1 MPRKKR
7 SRSQLTPLQSGLSAV
22 LGADQLKRL
31 ADIGR
36 LRRDWKKIVGPVLAQ
51 HTEPLNIEAGCL
63 HIAVDHPA
71 MAQQVRFLQQEI
83 REACFRQFRIKNISN
98 IRTRMQPGAGINSTK
113 PMPAPTHQLSLQDK
127 KTIAAEIHSVSD
139 KALRRA
145 MFEARINQL
154 RYAAGNQT

>member
-1 MPRKKR
+1 MSRFKEKFRVR
-7 SRSQLTPLQSGLSAV
+7 SHLTPLQSGLCAV
-22 LGADQLKRL
+22 LGEEQLQRL

-36 LRRDWKKIVGPVLAQ
+36 VRRQWAEIVGSVLAQ

-83 REACFRQFRIKNISN
+83 RNACFRRCRVKSISN
-98 IRTRMQPGAGINSTK
+98 VRTRMQPGAGMPQREKISTPPK
-113 PMPAPTHQLSLQDK
+113 HPTWRDK
-127 KTIAAEIHSVSD
+127 RRIAKDIRKVRN

-145 MFEARINQL
+145 MFQARINQL
-154 RYAAGNQT
+154 RYS

>member
-1 MPRKKR
+1 
-7 SRSQLTPLQSGLSAV
+7 V
-22 LGADQLKRL
+22 LGEEQLQRL

-36 LRRDWKKIVGPVLAQ
+36 VRRQWAEIVGPVLAQ

-83 REACFRQFRIKNISN
+83 RDACFRRCRVRNIGN
-98 IRTRMQPGAGINSTK
+98 VRTRMQPGAGIPPRKENI
-113 PMPAPTHQLSLQDK
+113 APPKNLTWRDK
-127 KTIAAEIHSVSD
+127 RRIASEIRKVHN

-145 MFEARINQL
+145 MFQARINQL
-154 RYAAGNQT
+154 RYS